1 MWILLFSEVTLF
13 EYNVLTI
20 LSPIVACFLV
30 VKNGIKR
37 RTRMKGFSVNSC

>member
-13 EYNVLTI
+13 EYNVSTI